1 MVVSVVGCGGFE
13 VAYEVRPTVGVEV
26 MGVVG
31 MPLVAAT
38 SRTRICTKTT
48 QVRNNKRVDTVEHM
62 KRVMVVVVVV
72 VVVAVAAVVVVT
84 VVVTGRGVISQS
96 RVNKSWFAM

>member
-1 MVVSVVGCGGFE
+1 MVVSAVVCGGSE
-13 VAYEVRPTVGVEV
+13 VACEVRPTVGVEV
-26 MGVVG
+26 MGAVG

-62 KRVMVVVVVV
+62 KGGVT
-72 VVVAVAAVVVVT
+72 VVVT
-84 VVVTGRGVISQS
+84 VVVMGREVMIQS
-96 RVNKSWFAM
+96 RVSKSWFAM

>member
-1 MVVSVVGCGGFE
+1 MVVSAVGCGGSE
-13 VAYEVRPTVGVEV
+13 VACEVRPTVGVEV
-26 MGVVG
+26 MGAVGG

-48 QVRNNKRVDTVEHM
+48 QVRNNKRVGTVEHM
-62 KRVMVVVVVV
+62 KGVT
-72 VVVAVAAVVVVT
+72 VVVT
-84 VVVTGRGVISQS
+84 VVVMERGVMIQS

>member
-1 MVVSVVGCGGFE
+1 VVSAVGCGGSE
-13 VAYEVRPTVGVEV
+13 AACAVQPTVGVEV
-26 MGVVG
+26 MGAVG

-48 QVRNNKRVDTVEHM
+48 QVRNNRRVDTVEHM
-62 KRVMVVVVVV
+62 KAVMV
-72 VVVAVAAVVVVT
+72 AAT
-84 VVVTGRGVISQS
+84 VVVMGREVTSQS